1 MTAAERR
8 AVERLLRY
16 GDPLRGPGWN
26 PRSSPD
32 PRLNVQ
38 RMRILLDAAASPDL
52 ALTCV
57 LVAGTKGK
65 GSTAAFLASILGAA
79 DIRAGLFTS
88 PHLQSW
94 RERIRVDGVA
104 ISPKALAEAI
114 EEVVGYVPA
123 LRRAAPALGEP
134 SAFELLTVA
143 ALRHFARER
152 CTVAVLEVGLG
163 GRYDATNAVDPAVS
177 VVASIGLDH
186 VGVLD
191 GSLAKIA
198 REKAG
203 VLRYER
209 PALLAAQVPAAARAL
224 ARACRETG
232 APCRTV
238 QPLGPRV
245 RLGIAGTHQRQN
257 AALARAVALELRAAG
272 SDIDDRAIALGL
284 RRLVWPGRFEVVRG
298 RPPAILDGAH
308 TVESARALAATI
320 RREFPGRRIHL
331 VFGCTSDRDPASIAR
346 PLLRLAA
353 SVHAT
358 AARGSRA
365 MPPRD
370 VAAAIDAAS
379 AHEGLGAALAAA
391 RAEARGRDL
400 VCVTGSMAVVGEARA
415 ALSLGVAESLWPQA
429 RRGTRRGSRRA
440 RGPRGLVR

>member
-26 PRSSPD
+26 PRSPPD

-38 RMRILLDAAASPDL
+38 RVRILLDAAASPDL

-104 ISPKALAEAI
+104 LSSKAFAEAI
-114 EEVVGYVPA
+114 EEAVGYVPA

-152 CTVAVLEVGLG
+152 CTVVVLEVGLG

-177 VVASIGLDH
+177 VIASIGLDH
-186 VGVLD
+186 VAILG

-209 PALLAAQVPAAARAL
+209 PALLAEQVSAAARAL
-224 ARACRETG
+224 ARVCRETG
-232 APCRTV
+232 ACCRTV

-284 RRLVWPGRFEVVRG
+284 RRLVWPGRFKVVRG

-331 VFGCTSDRDPASIAR
+331 VFGCTSDRDPAAIAG

-353 SVHAT
+353 AVHVT
-358 AARGSRA
+358 AAAGPRA

-370 VAAAIDAAS
+370 VGSALGTTSIHSRIRPALTTARAAA
-379 AHEGLGAALAAA
+379 G
-391 RAEARGRDL
+391 RRDL
-400 VCVTGSMAVVGEARA
+400 VCVTGSMALIGEARA
-415 ALSLGVAESLWPQA
+415 VLGLGVPESLWPPA
-429 RRGTRRGSRRA
+429 RRG
-440 RGPRGLVR
+440 